1 MEFFMVAMLVFIF
14 GITVLPIATKMIRR
28 SIVIKKCYRSLG
40 NDIKNGKKDDAIID
54 MCKSDN
60 TAAGIALTLSNQASD
75 KALGIIKSKGLAR
88 AEERDSIW
96 ISGAFARATCAN
108 EGEMLTKLVS
118 NRFKIIGIKQFD

>member
-1 MEFFMVAMLVFIF
+1 MVAMLVFIF